1 MFTLEISITHN
12 KHRNAISYLLINCI
26 SAGSAYQILF
36 LKDEYTLRF
45 SNVLV
50 IGLYNSPAN
59 YVFDIVLHFIVP
71 PEMLAPGDFL
81 SKNL

>member
-26 SAGSAYQILF
+26 SAGSGYQILF

-50 IGLYNSPAN
+50 IGLYNSS

-71 PEMLAPGDFL
+71 PEVLAPEDFL

>member
-12 KHRNAISYLLINCI
+12 KHQNAISYLLINCI

-50 IGLYNSPAN
+50 IGLYNSS
-59 YVFDIVLHFIVP
+59 YVFDIVLYFIVP
-71 PEMLAPGDFL
+71 PEVLAPEDFL

>member
-50 IGLYNSPAN
+50 IGLYNSS

-71 PEMLAPGDFL
+71 PEVLASEDFL